1 MYQEQGTVKGWI
13 VKNGGTEKVRIHRAL
28 LIEYTMYRNLY
39 RQMTNHYFVH
49 IGIC

>member
-39 RQMTNHYFVH
+39 QQVTNHYFIH
-49 IGIC
+49 K